1 MSPRCARRRS
11 RANTGSA
18 TAGGQ
23 VDSYRYEGERLV
35 VAVVE
40 GEGEAAARREVE
52 ADLLV
57 AADGRFS
64 HVRAQVEGGQ
74 LPPPRVMDVANFK
87 FLCAAPEGLID
98 DYVRVYNTPAAAA
111 LQPHPR
117 RGRGNV
123 RIPTGGTL
131 PECAQLP
138 ARPCRRSSRP
148 PRARRPSTR
157 WASSSW
163 RRSYRRHG
171 RRRCTGSASRRVPR
185 GDGGRGRQGA
195 SSW

>member
-1 MSPRCARRRS
+1 M
-11 RANTGSA
+11 
-18 TAGGQ
+18 
-23 VDSYRYEGERLV
+23 

-52 ADLLV
+52 TDLLV

-98 DYVRVYNTPAAAA
+98 DYMRVYNTPAAAA

-131 PECAQLP
+131 P
-138 ARPCRRSSRP
+138 
-148 PRARRPSTR
+148 
-157 WASSSW
+157 
-163 RRSYRRHG
+163 
-171 RRRCTGSASRRVPR
+171 
-185 GDGGRGRQGA
+185 DMM
-195 SSW
+195 